1 MSGMEPE
8 AFLEWIVPKA
18 QLLKKKYHLDSWNI
32 NIRVV
37 ADEELSPKNAAE
49 VSIREEYRGATILVA
64 ESLVRSADKEVLLSV
79 VDHELQHVFLHPL
92 DALKSLVMDAI
103 PDSLRAVVNNEFGRT
118 NERIRASVERL
129 IVESQVPS

>member
-8 AFLEWIVPKA
+8 AFLEWIVPRA
-18 QLLKKKYHLDSWNI
+18 QLLKRKYHLDSWNI

-37 ADEELSPKNAAE
+37 ADEQLSPKNAAE
-49 VSIREEYRGATILVA
+49 VSIREEYRGATILIA

>member
-1 MSGMEPE
+1 MEPE
-8 AFLEWIVPKA
+8 AFLEWIVPEA
-18 QLLKKKYHLDSWNI
+18 QLLKEKYHLNSWNI

-49 VSIREEYRGATILVA
+49 VAIREEYRGATILVA
-64 ESLVRSADKEVLLSV
+64 ESLVRSANKQVLLGV
-79 VDHELQHVFLHPL
+79 VDHELQHVFLHPM

-103 PDSLRAVVNNEFGRT
+103 PDSLRAVVNNEFGRA

-129 IVESQVPS
+129 IVESQVRS

>member
-1 MSGMEPE
+1 MEPE

>member
-8 AFLEWIVPKA
+8 AFLEWIVPEA
-18 QLLKKKYHLDSWNI
+18 QTLKKKYHLDSWNI

-37 ADEELSPKNAAE
+37 VDEELSPKNAAE
-49 VSIREEYRGATILVA
+49 VSVREEYRGATILVA
-64 ESLVRSADKEVLLSV
+64 ESLVRSADKQVLLSV

-129 IVESQVPS
+129 LVESQAPS

>member
-1 MSGMEPE
+1 MEPE
-8 AFLEWIVPKA
+8 AFLEWIVPEA
-18 QLLKKKYHLDSWNI
+18 QTLKKKYHLDSWNI

-37 ADEELSPKNAAE
+37 VDEELSPKNAAE
-49 VSIREEYRGATILVA
+49 VSVREEYRGATILVA
-64 ESLVRSADKEVLLSV
+64 ESLVRSADKQVLLSV

-129 IVESQVPS
+129 LVESQAPS